1 MQDVEIETDGS
12 VLKYVAEA
20 EHRKQR
26 SSLPFIK
33 HPHFNQILV
42 PTSAEPYSPTVA
54 CELVRQWE

>member
-1 MQDVEIETDGS
+1 MQGVEIEADGS
-12 VLKYVAEA
+12 VLKYVTKA

-33 HPHFNQILV
+33 HPRLNQILV
-42 PTSAEPYSPTVA
+42 PTSAEPYLPTVA

>member
-1 MQDVEIETDGS
+1 MTDGG
-12 VLKYVAEA
+12 VGNLLIYYVTEA

-33 HPHFNQILV
+33 YPHFNQILV
-42 PTSAEPYSPTVA
+42 PTSAEPYSLTVA

>member
-1 MQDVEIETDGS
+1 MQDVEIEDDGS
-12 VLKYVAEA
+12 VLKYVTEA

-33 HPHFNQILV
+33 HPRLNQILV
-42 PTSAEPYSPTVA
+42 PTSAEPCLPTVS